1 MATKYPISDIPTFE
15 AKMIAN
21 CYDASERGLIKILIR
36 TGMHISCICALT
48 PNDLKKKNTRLAIS
62 WKRPKTH
69 KTMEFYLYKE
79 DIDDIKAF
87 LDPNSRRL
95 KRKGYHCKIK
105 NIGIRAGYD
114 DIAPM
119 TFRHN
124 LCIKMMQKYRGDV
137 NLVAQIMGCTPNVI
151 YRNYAA
157 YSQAQIDARMLE
169 GEHDAVY

>member
-21 CYDASERGLIKILIR
+21 CYDAPERGLIKVLIR
-36 TGMHISCICALT
+36 TGMHISCVCELSEK
-48 PNDLKKKNTRLAIS
+48 NLKRKDKRLAIS

-87 LDPNSRRL
+87 LDPKVRRL

-105 NIGIRAGYD
+105 NIGQRAGYD

-124 LCIKMMQKYRGDV
+124 LCIKMMEKYNGDV
-137 NLVAQIMGCTPNVI
+137 NLVSQIMGCSPGVI

-157 YSQAQIDARMLE
+157 YSQAQIEDKMIDDVKVE
-169 GEHDAVY
+169 D